1 MAEVDEQCLVKFCN
15 LLKIHQ
21 LLTISEL
28 ELLKSDT
35 TFLPEKISKFE
46 IVLSDQL
53 GINNCP
59 ISLISYNENQLL
71 KESPLALVRSQLIK
85 YYKMVGS
92 QPDRDSG
99 WLWGEKT
106 IPLGCM
112 HVVRIDLEKRH
123 EALFS

>member
-15 LLKIHQ
+15 LLKTHQ

-28 ELLKSDT
+28 ELLQSDT
-35 TFLPEKISKFE
+35 TFLPEKISKLE

-99 WLWGEKT
+99 WLWGE
-106 IPLGCM
+106 
-112 HVVRIDLEKRH
+112 
-123 EALFS
+123 